1 MLAAR
6 LQAYGDAGQFRLEDV
21 SDLAAGVSA
30 SPLGDGRAPAG
41 DAVDIEAA
49 PTAPSFAFPV
59 SAAAPVTRTFAPGEL
74 PDTHPALAV
83 GAVAKIVAIH

>member
-30 SPLGDGRAPAG
+30 SPLADGRAPAG
-41 DAVDIEAA
+41 DAVDIEAT

-59 SAAAPVTRTFAPGEL
+59 SAAPVTRTFARGEL